1 MLHPDSRDPGVLQ
14 PGPAWSLGERR
25 SWPALGAAP
34 VCPPACWPPPAPAR
48 AVPAPAR
55 AVPAT
60 AGSALPVGGGGGL
73 LPGGH
78 LALLGGPTAC
88 LWQSAQGRGGN
99 GSSPVKRERPL
110 KRPGSSS
117 PSSLM

>member
-60 AGSALPVGGGGGL
+60 AGSALPVGGGGGAAAWWPPCPARRAHR
-73 LPGGH
+73 LPM
-78 LALLGGPTAC
+78 AV
-88 LWQSAQGRGGN
+88 
-99 GSSPVKRERPL
+99 GSGAGRER
-110 KRPGSSS
+110 
-117 PSSLM
+117 